1 MKKNVF
7 LHGIILD
14 GIKAILEG
22 ERMINDELKIT
33 ILELLNQIQAIINNY
48 KKNELSVINKFYDYD
63 EFNNMFDKK
72 ISKQDY
78 SALTEKINLINIK
91 NLENKF
97 NEIKH
102 IANDYKEKCESNW
115 NEYNSNFQNHLKNKF
130 ENLLNTINVC
140 NVYDFNTD
148 SPELLINKYI
158 DFSNSILNINTN
170 KEIMESFSYGS
181 KNYVIFGKN
190 GAGKTRLLKYIKEN
204 YFNSNSFVITSDR
217 EIKFGKMSYIDMD
230 YQTRYPLA
238 KIFDDMSVIYPNDVL
253 TLLFKD
259 KMVEELQKDKTT
271 ISDVKGNRIAIS
283 YDKFI
288 KIFNSLGLDR
298 KVYLDTITNKIMLYN
313 EELGIEPY
321 YIQSGSDGE
330 KSIVQ
335 FILFILLCPEN
346 SFVFIDEPES
356 HFNTALLNELFNILE
371 KERGD
376 IVFIYCTHNIDF
388 IELRT
393 NAKLIYLEKFDGKE
407 WSINEFNSFDEISI
421 ENIINIVGTK
431 KDILF
436 IESEKEKLDYKLYCS
451 IFENFKVIP
460 VSSCDRVIDYCKML
474 NGENYLNLNR
484 NAYGIID
491 NDFKMKNEID
501 KLKKN
506 KIFTLK
512 YNEIENMLLSP
523 CILEYICRKYGL
535 DSNLGKFKNAVV
547 DLAIRDKNGI
557 IKDFINKVYPKC
569 QKSTKLDFDNNLE
582 KFSNKIDLMN
592 EENKNKFLKIFEDF
606 IKELGNTLESKNYD
620 TIIRKYPNKGFVS
633 CLSYFGVTKDLY
645 LSWTMDSLK
654 KDVEFKQKVIHELF
668 DDFFE

>member
-1 MKKNVF
+1 MSN
-7 LHGIILD
+7 D
-14 GIKAILEG
+14 G
-22 ERMINDELKIT
+22 LKLT

-48 KKNELSVINKFYDYD
+48 KKNELSVISRFYDYN
-63 EFNNMFDKK
+63 EFNNMFGNK
-72 ISKQDY
+72 ISKENY
-78 SALTEKINLINIK
+78 SGLREKIDLINFK
-91 NLENKF
+91 ELEDKF
-97 NEIKH
+97 NEIEH
-102 IANDYKEKCESNW
+102 IVNDYQEKCKNNW
-115 NEYNSNFQNHLKNKF
+115 SEYNNNFKNHLKNKF
-130 ENLLNTINVC
+130 SNLLSSINAY
-140 NVYDFNTD
+140 NIYNFGTD

-158 DFSNSILNINTN
+158 DFSNNILNINTN
-170 KEIMESFSYGS
+170 KEIMESFSYGA

-204 YFNSNSFVITSDR
+204 YFNSNSFVVPSDR
-217 EIKFGKMSYIDMD
+217 EIRFGKLNYISMD
-230 YQTRYPLA
+230 YPTRYPLT
-238 KIFDDMSVIYPNDVL
+238 KIFGDTSNIYTNDVL

-259 KMVEELQKDKTT
+259 EMTKELQKDETT
-271 ISDVKGNRIAIS
+271 TSDSEGNRNAIS
-283 YDKFI
+283 YDKFV
-288 KIFNSLGLDR
+288 KIYNCLGLDR
-298 KVYLDTITNKIMLYN
+298 KVFLDTSTNKIMLYN
-313 EELGIEPY
+313 EELRIEPY

-371 KERGD
+371 KERDD
-376 IVFIYCTHNIDF
+376 IVFIYCTHNVDF
-388 IELRT
+388 IELRA

-436 IESEKEKLDYKLYCS
+436 IESEKGKLDYKLYCS
-451 IFENFKVIP
+451 IFEDFKVIP

-491 NDFKMKNEID
+491 NDFRTKSEID
-501 KLKKN
+501 KLEKK

-523 CILEYICRKYGL
+523 CILEYICKKYGL
-535 DSNLGKFKNAVV
+535 ENNLEKFKNAVI
-547 DLAIRDKNGI
+547 DQAIRDKNGI
-557 IKDFINKVYPKC
+557 VKDFINKAYPKY
-569 QKSTKLDFDNNLE
+569 QKSTKLDFDNNIKE
-582 KFSNKIDLMN
+582 FSSKIDLMN
-592 EENKNKFLKIFEDF
+592 EENKNNF
-606 IKELGNTLESKNYD
+606 IKLFENFIEELDKTLESRDYD
-620 TIIRKYPNKGFVS
+620 IIIRKYPNKGFVS
-633 CLSYFGVTKDLY
+633 CLGNFGITKDLY
-645 LSWTMDSLK
+645 VSWVMDSLK
-654 KDVEFKQKVIHELF
+654 KDVEFKQKVIHEMF